1 MTPRLITSFGFTA
14 LLLTS
19 MAAQASEPCGRVQI
33 ADMNVASATL
43 LAHIDQFV
51 LTHGFGCNVELVP
64 GDTIPTGTSMME
76 RGQPDIA
83 PEIWTM
89 SFGSTLDNALS
100 EGRLT
105 IASSPLIG
113 GGVEGFWVPT
123 YLVDEIPELATIEGI
138 KANAHLFTHP
148 ENPSRSGIYGCPAGW
163 VCQITARNN
172 FIALD
177 LEAYGFDLIDPG
189 SAAALAGSIAR
200 AVERKQPWFGYYW
213 SPTPLLGK
221 YDMTMVDF
229 GTGID
234 EEHYISCITQEAC
247 QDPKPSMWPTSP
259 VHTLTTGEFAQRAP
273 EAYIYLQNR
282 ALTGDDINA
291 MLAWMDDNQAD
302 GSFAMEYFMLTHE
315 AIWSEWISAEVA
327 QQLRAELGL

>member
-1 MTPRLITSFGFTA
+1 MKSRWIPFVGST
-14 LLLTS
+14 LLLSLTLN
-19 MAAQASEPCGRVQI
+19 AIADEPCGRVQI

-51 LTHGFGCNVELVP
+51 LTHGYGCRVELVP

-89 SFGSTLDNALS
+89 SFGSTLDDALN

-105 IASSPLIG
+105 IASNPLIG

-123 YLVDEIPELATIEGI
+123 YMVDEIPELATIEGI

-148 ENPSRSGIYGCPAGW
+148 EIPNRSAIYGCPAGW

-172 FIALD
+172 FIALG
-177 LEAYGFDLIDPG
+177 LEEVGFDLIDPG

-200 AVERKQPWFGYYW
+200 AVEREQAWFGYYW

-234 EEHYISCITQEAC
+234 AEHYVACITQEDC
-247 QDPKPSMWPTSP
+247 QNPRATMWPTSP
-259 VHTLTTGEFAQRAP
+259 VHTLTTGEFAQRVP
-273 EAYIYLQNR
+273 EAYAYLQNR
-282 ALTGDDINA
+282 TLSNDDINA
-291 MLAWMDDNQAD
+291 MLAWMDDHQAD
-302 GSFAMEYFMLTHE
+302 GSFAMEHFMLTQE
-315 AIWSEWISAEVA
+315 SLWRNWVPANVA

>member
-1 MTPRLITSFGFTA
+1 MKVRWISMFGLA
-14 LLLTS
+14 LLSSITLN
-19 MAAQASEPCGRVQI
+19 AAANQPCGRVQI

-89 SFGSTLDNALS
+89 SFGSTLDDALN

-123 YLVDEIPELATIEGI
+123 YLVDEMPELATIEGV

-148 ENPSRSGIYGCPAGW
+148 ENPNRSGIYGCPAGW

-200 AVERKQPWFGYYW
+200 AVEREQPWLGYYW

-234 EEHYISCITQEAC
+234 AEHYVSCTTQDDC
-247 QDPKPSMWPTSP
+247 QDPKPTMWPTSP

-273 EAYIYLQNR
+273 KAYTYLQNR
-282 ALTGDDINA
+282 ALTGDEINA

-302 GSFAMEYFMLTHE
+302 GEFAMEHFMLTQEH
-315 AIWSEWISAEVA
+315 IWRNWVPNDIA

>member
-1 MTPRLITSFGFTA
+1 MKFQWILGAA
-14 LLLTS
+14 LLASISLTATANES
-19 MAAQASEPCGRVQI
+19 CGRVQI

-51 LTHGFGCNVELVP
+51 LTHGFGCEVELVP

-83 PEIWTM
+83 PEIWTK
-89 SFGSTLDNALS
+89 SFGSTLDDAVN
-100 EGRLT
+100 EGRLM

-123 YLVDEIPELATIEGI
+123 YMVDELPELATIEGI

-148 ENPSRSGIYGCPAGW
+148 ENPNRSGIYGCPAGW

-172 FIALD
+172 FVALD
-177 LEAYGFDLIDPG
+177 LADFGFDLIDPG
-189 SAAALAGSIAR
+189 SAAALAGSLAR
-200 AVERKQPWFGYYW
+200 AVERERPWFGYYW

-234 EEHYISCITQEAC
+234 EAHYVSCTTQEDC
-247 QDPKPSMWPTSP
+247 QNPRPTMWPTSP

-273 EAYIYLQNR
+273 QAFAYLQNR
-282 ALTGDDINA
+282 AFTSDEINA

-302 GSFAMEYFMLTHE
+302 GSFAMEYFMLTQE
-315 AIWSEWISAEVA
+315 GIWSNWVSDDVA